1 MAAQELEAAV
11 GAACAD
17 LALPQPIPVSVLLG
31 SLGGGPGGGIA
42 RDLMEAALHP
52 EGHVPD
58 TPARK
63 VRREGLGSRG
73 MGRRREQG
81 MHGSMHGGPWKATV
95 AAACRSC
102 SRAGLLHQQ

>member
-1 MAAQELEAAV
+1 V

-63 VRREGLGSRG
+63 VRRRVAGGG
-73 MGRRREQG
+73 GG
-81 MHGSMHGGPWKATV
+81 GVMHGGV
-95 AAACRSC
+95 AAVSLVVSRRSV
-102 SRAGLLHQQ
+102 